1 MQKFRRVLTALD
13 LSKQDTVL
21 LHFLRT
27 NASLLG
33 IEKVY
38 FLHIMPDFSAPKQL
52 DVAFQKLFAPEYPI
66 DEKVRDKLSLDAQ
79 EILGDDCPFSFDVEV
94 IEGKPYE
101 KLLHWTN
108 IKEINLLIVGKKD
121 ISEGSGITAKRVAR
135 NTKNNILFVPTESM
149 PDIKRILVP
158 LDFSKNSY
166 NAIQTALELKAKA
179 DDISVEAVYV
189 VDLPPEDYYSR
200 SKSGTG
206 YRGILLESAQ
216 AAFETF
222 VHEYKLNADHFKMTY
237 LENTKNSII
246 HHLKIVAEKEEETLV
261 LMGAKGHSPFET
273 FLFGSVTEK
282 LVGMPLKMPIL
293 IVR

>member
-13 LSKQDTVL
+13 LSKQDKVL
-21 LHFLRT
+21 LRFLSI

-33 IEKVY
+33 IDKTY

-66 DEKVRDKLSLDAQ
+66 DEKVRDKLCLDAK
-79 EILGDDCPFSFDVEV
+79 EILGEDCPFSFDVEV

-108 IKEINLLIVGKKD
+108 VKEINLLIVGKKD

-135 NTKNNILFVPTESM
+135 NTKNNILFVPIDST
-149 PDIKRILVP
+149 PDINRILVP
-158 LDFSKNSY
+158 LDFSQHSF
-166 NAIQTALELKAKA
+166 NAIQTALALKAK
-179 DDISVEAVYV
+179 DDNLSVEAVYV

-216 AAFETF
+216 SAFETF
-222 VHEYKLNADHFKMTY
+222 INEYNINPNHFKMTY
-237 LENTKNSII
+237 LENTSNSVV
-246 HHLKIVAEKEEETLV
+246 HHLKMAAEQQEGTLV

-282 LVGMPLKMPIL
+282 LVGIPLKSPIL